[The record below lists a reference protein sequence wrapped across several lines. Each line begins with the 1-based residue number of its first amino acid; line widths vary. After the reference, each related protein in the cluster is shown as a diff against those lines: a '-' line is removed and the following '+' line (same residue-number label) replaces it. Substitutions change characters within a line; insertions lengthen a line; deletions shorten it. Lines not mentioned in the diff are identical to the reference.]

1 MKSIRTVLLF
11 WVFTTTILFSLVL
24 SVVNYLSARS
34 IILDG
39 IKTQLVDSVNLA
51 RAETDSWLNMK
62 VTEVETMANTHV
74 IRSGDRDSIN
84 AYLGE
89 ALDTQGSEGSYSSFW
104 VSDMEGNWYSPPL
117 GTFREHCQQGLFS
130 RGSAHQKHRDFHS
143 PHRSGRRGLG
153 SGGGRPH
160 QGGRTDGWPAGSQCT
175 GCCPS

>member
-1 MKSIRTVLLF
+1 M
-11 WVFTTTILFSLVL
+11 
-24 SVVNYLSARS
+24 
-34 IILDG
+34 DG

-104 VSDMEGNWYSPPL
+104 VSDMEGNWYSPWEPPGAL
-117 GTFREHCQQGLFS
+117 
-130 RGSAHQKHRDFHS
+130 
-143 PHRSGRRGLG
+143 
-153 SGGGRPH
+153 
-160 QGGRTDGWPAGSQCT
+160 PAGPIFRRLCA
-175 GCCPS
+175 PKAP